1 MTIKP
6 LLIILTI
13 GALTAGAQAVIVS
26 TADKDGDFMSAANW
40 GGVDPKSKPDDTY
53 IISAGHTLALKVSG
67 RTAAFPV
74 KSVVISKGAVLNM
87 SSSTLFDCSG
97 KTLVLDG
104 GELNMGGGSLNQMIL
119 DIRADS
125 TVRIGGAGFGGGQVI
140 GKGVLEFVRGGG
152 KKVMS
157 IDLNDLDFTRY
168 AGKILIGK
176 RMEGPGIIT
185 LSGKSRNM
193 GPVPIELNPHARC
206 SCTLNLPDGINMA
219 GPINIGGWAS
229 LKLGNTS
236 CTLGDGST
244 FPGIIKNDQ
253 LPSGVYTPA
262 TTSNYTQIPTLKG
275 RSYNLQAILEPSS
288 IDGSSIII
296 LPPAGKKSANRID
309 AGATFTLKE
318 AITNF
323 ASPASELCLNGGT
336 LQSSGPHT
344 ITGSIQVLNHSV
356 LDFDVPKANLQS
368 ALCFAKGRLT
378 GSGNVILSGK
388 GGVLVFDKDF
398 KMQDYD
404 GKITTENLQGAA
416 ELVFGSGGWGAATL
430 VLNSKVPV
438 IVSGGG
444 APLQTL
450 GTFILDGDKA
460 RLDMQKS
467 AVTVGA
473 GCRVGDKEICPGVY
487 TAANTNGF
495 KAVPVSWLESVS
507 KSKGKILRA
516 GTVDLSQF
524 LVNSNSATL
533 AVVDFKRV
541 KSTAKTGSITSPA
554 SWGGLNPSQLTAA
567 QYEIAAGH
575 VLSTGP
581 DKWDA
586 RELAIGKGGVL
597 SMDGGNLDLG
607 GRNLFLHQGILSQ
620 EIQAPRVINGNLVVF
635 DDHYLKDEYSGT
647 LLLNGGDLTVK
658 GTVVGSRNK
667 QSTLVIRRTKPGAV
681 KLIIDGQMGSVP
693 PTGIGYDITVNDFA
707 GNLDFVWSQGL
718 LNEGYIEFA
727 PKSGTI
733 GSAAGFNSPRGT
745 LRLPANPQVKL
756 DLKNASN
763 TLMIGTTIGG
773 VFIERGDWTEEKT
786 AGFTKVPEC
795 NTSRI
800 VDLTPYLLNTKGAS
814 LKISNPGVGVD
825 AEEEFDSD
833 QIYVPEIAFNPQTLK
848 QLKEH
853 TEKWVAP
860 FRTAL
865 ATKTSYHKVTGEKF
879 THADYMWGALPKT
892 VFSLFT
898 AYKILGDDPEVLAK
912 MMIVADYFQQL
923 ITMDPLA
930 TGSIYEQ
937 QAGEPCPAEAATCAS
952 YMSLTLSAMQIWEK
966 EYKHPGSVDKQLLAK
981 ADAYLDFAW
990 NQNAP
995 ANPKVGLKKWIC
1007 PDGKVDPATG
1017 VPLFAINRGK
1027 FTWNSDSGIWQAQ
1040 APMLE
1045 AIRFRKLATGK
1056 TDWDQV
1062 YDVASKGLTWYM
1074 DFFFR
1079 DSSCGEI
1086 DGKKYVWWTYNT
1098 IPPGGP
1104 GFQGTGPGWKDGLY
1118 KGMKIIL
1125 GGEDSGHI
1133 GADLLGFSWIWS
1145 MRHNAYGL
1153 TDERLERI
1161 ANGSFYGIGNSQFG
1175 GLGGM
1180 FNPYRIELGDPIPGG
1195 GGPNTNQNYAKL
1207 TVFKIPRSYRNIVL
1221 NRVTG
1226 PMGLSPD
1233 WLWIKW
1239 IYQNRDNAG
1248 RGDTKK

>member
-1 MTIKP
+1 MNITSSLVI
-6 LLIILTI
+6 LILCALFP
-13 GALTAGAQAVIVS
+13 GARAAVVS
-26 TADKDGDFMSAANW
+26 TSDKAVDIMAPENW
-40 GGVDPKSKPDDTY
+40 GGVDLKSKPDETF
-53 IISAGHTLALKVSG
+53 IISDGHKLEFKSFG
-67 RTAAFPV
+67 RSAVFPV
-74 KSVVISKGAVLNM
+74 KVLVVGKGAVLRL
-87 SSSTLFDCSG
+87 SSATVFDCSG

-104 GELNMGGGSLNQMIL
+104 GELEMGGGELKQLTL
-119 DIRADS
+119 DIRSDS
-125 TVRIGGAGFGGGQVI
+125 TVRLGAAGFGGGQVI
-140 GKGVLEFVRGGG
+140 GKGVIEFVRGGG

-176 RMEGPGIIT
+176 RMEGPGTIT
-185 LSGKSRNM
+185 ISGKSRNM
-193 GPVPIELNPHARC
+193 GTVPIELNPHARC

-219 GPINIGGWAS
+219 GPLHIGGWAS

-253 LPSGVYTPA
+253 IPSGVYTPA
-262 TTSNYTQIPTLKG
+262 ATSNYTQIPTLKG
-275 RSYNLQAILEPSS
+275 RGYNLQAILEPSS
-288 IDGSSIII
+288 IEGSSVNI
-296 LPPAGKKSANRID
+296 LPPAAKKSANRID

-318 AITNF
+318 SITNF
-323 ASPASELCLNGGT
+323 APPASELCLNGGT

-356 LDFDVPKANLQS
+356 LDVDVPLTNPQS
-368 ALCFAKGRLT
+368 ALCFAKGCLT

-388 GGVLVFDKDF
+388 GGRVVFDKDF

-404 GKITTENLQGAA
+404 GKITTENLQGTA

-438 IVSGGG
+438 TVTGGG
-444 APLQTL
+444 TPLQTL
-450 GTFILDGDKA
+450 GTFILDSDKA
-460 RLDMQKS
+460 RLDMKKG
-467 AVTVGA
+467 AVTIGA
-473 GCRVGDKEICPGVY
+473 GSRVGEKEICPGIY
-487 TAANTNGF
+487 TAANSSGF
-495 KAVPVSWLESVS
+495 RAVPATWLESVS
-507 KSKGKILRA
+507 KSKGRILRV

-524 LVNSNSATL
+524 LVNSDAATL

-541 KSTAKTGSITSPA
+541 KSTAKTGSITSPGT
-554 SWGGLNPSQLTAA
+554 WGGINPNQLTAA

-581 DKWDA
+581 EKWEA

-597 SMDGGNLDLG
+597 SLDGGNLDLG
-607 GRNLFLHQGILSQ
+607 GRNLFFHEGTLSH
-620 EIQAPRVINGNLVVF
+620 EIQVPRVINGNLVVF

-647 LLLNGGDLTVK
+647 LLLNGGDLAVM
-658 GTVVGSRNK
+658 GAVVGSRNK
-667 QSTLVIRRTKPGAV
+667 QSTLAIHRTKPGSV

-693 PTGIGYDITVNDFA
+693 PTGIGYDIAVNDFA

-733 GSAAGFNSPRGT
+733 SSAKGFNSPRGT

-756 DLKNASN
+756 DLKNAVN

-773 VFIERGDWTEEKT
+773 VFIERGNWTEEKT

-795 NTSRI
+795 NTSRT
-800 VDLTPYLLNTKGAS
+800 VDLTPFLLNTKGAS
-814 LKISNPGVGVD
+814 LRISNPGIGVD
-825 AEEEFDSD
+825 AVEEFDSD
-833 QIYVPEIAFNPQTLK
+833 QIYAPETAFNPETLK
-848 QLKEH
+848 QLREH

-865 ATKTSYHKVTGEKF
+865 ETKTSYHKVTGEKF

-937 QAGEPCPAEAATCAS
+937 QGGEPCPAEAATCAS

-966 EYKHPGSVDKQLLAK
+966 ESKHPGSVDKKLLAK

-1017 VPLFAINRGK
+1017 VPLFAMNRGK

-1056 TDWDQV
+1056 TDWDTV

-1086 DGKKYVWWTYNT
+1086 DGKKYVWWTYNV

-1153 TDERLERI
+1153 TSERMERI
-1161 ANGSFYGIGNSQFG
+1161 ANGSFCGIGNSQFG

-1180 FNPYRIELGDPIPGG
+1180 FNPYRIELGDSVPQGG
-1195 GGPNTNQNYAKL
+1195 APNTNPNYAKL

-1221 NRVTG
+1221 NRVSG

-1239 IYQNRDNAG
+1239 VYQNRNAVG
-1248 RGDTKK
+1248 TDKAK

>member
-1 MTIKP
+1 MIKRTSA
-6 LLIILTI
+6 LLIM
-13 GALTAGAQAVIVS
+13 ALALALRAPAAVVS
-26 TADKDGDFMSAANW
+26 TGDKEGDFMSPANW
-40 GGVDPKSKPDDTY
+40 GGVDPKSKPDETFV
-53 IISAGHTLALKVSG
+53 ITPGQKLAFKSFG
-67 RTAAFPV
+67 RNAAFPV
-74 KSVVISKGAVLNM
+74 KTVVISKGAVLNM

-104 GELNMGGGSLNQMIL
+104 GELNMGGGSLNQMTL
-119 DIRADS
+119 DFRSDS
-125 TVRIGGAGFGGGQVI
+125 TVRIAGGGINGGKVI
-140 GKGVLEFVRGGG
+140 GKGVMEFVRGQG
-152 KKVMS
+152 KKWTG
-157 IDLNDLDFTRY
+157 IDLKDIDFTRY
-168 AGKILIGK
+168 EGKILVGK
-176 RMEGPGIIT
+176 KTESPATIS
-185 LSGKSRNM
+185 LSGSSRNM
-193 GPVPIELNPHARC
+193 GAVPIELSPHARC
-206 SCTLNLPDGINMA
+206 SCTLSMPDGINMA
-219 GPINIGGWAS
+219 GPIHIGGWAG
-229 LKLGNTS
+229 LNLGNTS
-236 CTLGDGST
+236 CTFGEGST
-244 FPGIIKNDQ
+244 FPGIIKGDQ
-253 LPSGVYTPA
+253 VPSGVYTPTA
-262 TTSNYTQIPTLKG
+262 TANYTQIPTLKG
-275 RSYNLQAILEPSS
+275 RNYNLQGILEPSS
-288 IDGSSIII
+288 IEGSSIII
-296 LPPAGKKSANRID
+296 LPSAAKRLANRID
-309 AGATFTLKE
+309 SGATLTLKE
-318 AITNF
+318 AITDF
-323 ASPASELCLNGGT
+323 SAQGSELCLNGGT
-336 LQSSGPHT
+336 LRTSGPRT
-344 ITGSIQVLNHSV
+344 LAGSIQVLNHSV
-356 LDFDVPKANLQS
+356 LEVDVPTSNPQS
-368 ALCFAKGRLT
+368 ALRFAKGTLI
-378 GSGNVILSGK
+378 GSGNIRLSGK
-388 GGVLVFDKDF
+388 GGRVAFEKDF

-404 GKITTENLQGAA
+404 GKITTADLQGTT
-416 ELVFGSGGWGAATL
+416 ELVFGSGGWGAAKL

-438 IVSGGG
+438 IVSGGDV
-444 APLQTL
+444 PLQTL

-460 RLDMQKS
+460 RLDMKKGV
-467 AVTVGA
+467 VTIGA
-473 GCRVGDKEICPGVY
+473 GSRVGEKEIVTGVY
-487 TAANTNGF
+487 TAANSGSF
-495 KAVPVSWLESVS
+495 KAVPVTWLENVS
-507 KSKGKILRA
+507 KGKGKILRL

-524 LVNSNSATL
+524 LVNSDLATL

-541 KSTAKTGSITSPA
+541 KSSAKTGSITSPS
-554 SWGGLNPSQLTAA
+554 SWGGLNPNQLTAA
-567 QYEIAAGH
+567 QYEIASGH
-575 VLSTGP
+575 VLSPGAE
-581 DKWDA
+581 KWEA
-586 RELAIGKGGVL
+586 HELAIGKGGVL
-597 SMDGGNLDLG
+597 SLDGGNLDIG
-607 GRNLFLHQGILSQ
+607 GRNLFFHHGTLSQ
-620 EIQAPRVINGNLVVF
+620 EIPEPRAINGNLVVF
-635 DDHYLKDEYSGT
+635 DDSYLKDEYSGT
-647 LLLNGGDLTVK
+647 LLLNGGDLTVR
-658 GTVVGSRNK
+658 GSVVGSRNK
-667 QSTLVIRRTKPGAV
+667 QSVLAIRRTKPGSV

-693 PTGIGYDITVNDFA
+693 PTGIGYDIAVNDFA

-733 GSAAGFNSPRGT
+733 SSAKGFNSPRGT

-756 DLKNASN
+756 DLKNAAN

-773 VFIERGDWTEEKT
+773 IFIERGNWTEEKT
-786 AGFTKVPEC
+786 AGFTQVPEC
-795 NTSRI
+795 NTSRT
-800 VDLTPYLLNTKGAS
+800 VNLTPYLLNTKGAS

-825 AEEEFDSD
+825 AKEEFDSD
-833 QIYVPEIAFNPQTLK
+833 QIYVPETAFNPDTLK
-848 QLKEH
+848 QLREH

-865 ATKTSYHKVTGEKF
+865 ETKTTYHKVTGEKF
-879 THADYMWGALPKT
+879 THADYMWGAIPKT

-912 MMIVADYFQQL
+912 MMIVADYFKQL

-937 QAGEPCPAEAATCAS
+937 QGGEPCPAEAATCAS

-966 EYKHPGSVDKQLLAK
+966 EYKHPGSVDKKLLAK

-1017 VPLFAINRGK
+1017 VPLFAMNRGK

-1056 TDWDQV
+1056 TDWDKV

-1086 DGKKYVWWTYNT
+1086 DGKKYVWWTYNV

-1133 GADLLGFSWIWS
+1133 GADLLGFSWIWT
-1145 MRHNAYGL
+1145 MRRNAYGL
-1153 TDERLERI
+1153 TDERMERI

-1180 FNPYRIELGDPIPGG
+1180 FNPYLIELGESVPKG
-1195 GGPNTNQNYAKL
+1195 GGPNTNPNYAKL

-1221 NRVTG
+1221 NRANG

-1233 WLWIKW
+1233 WLWVKW
-1239 IYQNRDNAG
+1239 LYQNRDTVGTDKAN
-1248 RGDTKK
+1248 

>member
-1 MTIKP
+1 M
-6 LLIILTI
+6 
-13 GALTAGAQAVIVS
+13 
-26 TADKDGDFMSAANW
+26 
-40 GGVDPKSKPDDTY
+40 
-53 IISAGHTLALKVSG
+53 
-67 RTAAFPV
+67 
-74 KSVVISKGAVLNM
+74 
-87 SSSTLFDCSG
+87 
-97 KTLVLDG
+97 
-104 GELNMGGGSLNQMIL
+104 
-119 DIRADS
+119 
-125 TVRIGGAGFGGGQVI
+125 
-140 GKGVLEFVRGGG
+140 
-152 KKVMS
+152 
-157 IDLNDLDFTRY
+157 
-168 AGKILIGK
+168 
-176 RMEGPGIIT
+176 
-185 LSGKSRNM
+185 
-193 GPVPIELNPHARC
+193 
-206 SCTLNLPDGINMA
+206 
-219 GPINIGGWAS
+219 
-229 LKLGNTS
+229 
-236 CTLGDGST
+236 
-244 FPGIIKNDQ
+244 
-253 LPSGVYTPA
+253 
-262 TTSNYTQIPTLKG
+262 
-275 RSYNLQAILEPSS
+275 
-288 IDGSSIII
+288 
-296 LPPAGKKSANRID
+296 
-309 AGATFTLKE
+309 
-318 AITNF
+318 
-323 ASPASELCLNGGT
+323 
-336 LQSSGPHT
+336 
-344 ITGSIQVLNHSV
+344 LNHSV
-356 LDFDVPKANLQS
+356 LDVDVPLSNLQS
-368 ALCFAKGRLT
+368 ALCFAKGCLT

-388 GGVLVFDKDF
+388 GGRIVFDKDF

-404 GKITTENLQGAA
+404 GKITTEDLQGAA

-430 VLNSKVPV
+430 VLNSKVPI

-444 APLQTL
+444 TPLQTL

-460 RLDMQKS
+460 RLDMKKS
-467 AVTVGA
+467 AVTIGA
-473 GCRVGDKEICPGVY
+473 GSRVGDKEISPGVY
-487 TAANTNGF
+487 TAANSSGF
-495 KAVPVSWLESVS
+495 REVPATWLESVS
-507 KSKGKILRA
+507 KSKGRILRV

-524 LVNSNSATL
+524 LVNSDAATL

-541 KSTAKTGSITSPA
+541 KSTAKTGNITTPGT
-554 SWGGLNPSQLTAA
+554 WGGINPNQLTAA

-581 DKWDA
+581 EKWEA

-597 SMDGGNLDLG
+597 SLDGGNLDLC
-607 GRNLFLHQGILSQ
+607 GRNLFFHQGTLSQ
-620 EIQAPRVINGNLVVF
+620 DIQVPRVINGNLVVF
-635 DDHYLKDEYSGT
+635 DDSYLKDEYSGT
-647 LLLNGGDLTVK
+647 MLLNGGDLTVM
-658 GTVVGSRNK
+658 GAVVGSRNR
-667 QSTLVIRRTKPGAV
+667 QSTLAIHRSKPGSV

-693 PTGIGYDITVNDFA
+693 PTGTGYDIAVNDFA

-733 GSAAGFNSPRGT
+733 SSAKGFNSPRGT

-756 DLKNASN
+756 DLKNAVN

-773 VFIERGDWTEEKT
+773 VFIERGNWTEEKT

-795 NTSRI
+795 NTSRT
-800 VDLTPYLLNTKGAS
+800 VDLTPFLINTKGAS
-814 LKISNPGVGVD
+814 LRISNPGVGVD
-825 AEEEFDSD
+825 AGEEFDSD
-833 QIYVPEIAFNPQTLK
+833 QIYAPETAFNPETLK
-848 QLKEH
+848 QLREH

-860 FRTAL
+860 FHTAL
-865 ATKTSYHKVTGEKF
+865 ETKTTYHKVTGEKF

-930 TGSIYEQ
+930 TGSTYEQ
-937 QAGEPCPAEAATCAS
+937 QGAEPCPAEAATCAS

-966 EYKHPGSVDKQLLAK
+966 EYIHPGSVDKKLLAK

-1017 VPLFAINRGK
+1017 VPMFAMNRGK

-1045 AIRFRKLATGK
+1045 AIRLRKLVTGK

-1062 YDVASKGLTWYM
+1062 YDAASKGLTWYM

-1098 IPPGGP
+1098 SIPGGP

-1145 MRHNAYGL
+1145 MRRNAYGL
-1153 TDERLERI
+1153 TDERMERI
-1161 ANGSFYGIGNSQFG
+1161 ANGAFYGIGNSQFG

-1180 FNPYRIELGDPIPGG
+1180 FNPCRIELGDSVPQGG
-1195 GGPNTNQNYAKL
+1195 APNTNPNYAKL
-1207 TVFKIPRSYRNIVL
+1207 TVFRIPRSYRNIVL
-1221 NRVTG
+1221 NRVSG

-1239 IYQNRDNAG
+1239 IYRNRDAVG
-1248 RGDTKK
+1248 TDKAK